1 MYRNEV
7 SFHLATSERTTLA
20 DCLHNSLA
28 YSELYLG
35 LACVFRRFN
44 IELFETTAR
53 DVEIVHDFFI
63 GQVETGSLGIRAKIV
78 EELNE

>member
-7 SFHLATSERTTLA
+7 SLSILQLQRRPPVDFQHT
-20 DCLHNSLA
+20 SLA

-35 LACVFRRFN
+35 LACVFRRFE
-44 IELFETTAR
+44 IALFETTKR

-63 GQVETGSLGIRAKIV
+63 GQVEMDSKGIRAKIV
-78 EELNE
+78 GEMKN